1 MNTSPNSSTG
11 LDLVAWDYANYD
23 GTGEGGLFAYA
34 VWSLTDL
41 FAGPGPVLNSF
52 PQLKNDDVLAGAK
65 GAEAT
70 RFEAAQR
77 NLERLR
83 RNTSL
88 DELELEEFRTAE
100 TTPVIVFLGATDT
113 SLYSEYYGEYF
124 AVDGATLT
132 ERGAALI
139 AGLEAVYGPATF
151 LTFLDT

>member
-1 MNTSPNSSTG
+1 MNTPKASTE

-34 VWSLTDL
+34 VWSLTDV

-52 PQLKNDDVLAGAK
+52 PQLTNADVLAGAK
-65 GAEAT
+65 GAEAA

-77 NLERLR
+77 NLSRLR